1 MLPRMTPPD
10 VPIDAQ
16 EFRRRLEESPARA
29 AEAILTVHAADAAAW
44 LLDLDV
50 DVAWPVFAALDAEHQ
65 AEILEYAEDDL
76 RTELVTRMSASDL
89 GEVLEELPSDE
100 AVDVLADAEESVAEE
115 ALSSIEPET
124 ADELRALAEYGP
136 DTAGGLMAT
145 EFVTVR
151 EGDRLGDAVKAIRQ
165 LGDDAEEEL
174 DVFVIDDEGRP
185 VGFIADRVL
194 LSQPIHTPV
203 LEAMVLPQTI
213 PVTADQEEAA
223 QLIDKYGL
231 VSLGVVDNA
240 GRLIGVVSA
249 EDASEVFGEEAEE
262 DLMRIVGTAAETHQT
277 RLSVKKRVR
286 QRLPLMGLTVLA
298 GLLSARVLRMF
309 LGDGDPGPGRGGNA
323 DILRY
328 LPLIIGLA
336 GNVGVQSSTIL
347 VRAFA
352 TGELDASREK
362 SVLAGEISVGAWIGL
377 LCGIVIFLIVG
388 GIEPGNLGLAVGVAT
403 AVSVSCAAIL
413 GCFIPVTCRRMGI
426 DPAVV
431 AGPFLICLSDVAGS
445 IIFVIVAQAILR

>member
-1 MLPRMTPPD
+1 MTPPD
-10 VPIDAQ
+10 VPIDLE
-16 EFRRRLEESPARA
+16 EFRIRLEESPERA
-29 AEAILTVHAADAAAW
+29 AEGISEVHAADAAAW
-44 LLDLDV
+44 LLDLEAEE
-50 DVAWPVFAALDAEHQ
+50 AWPVFAALDAEHQ

-76 RTELVTRMSASDL
+76 RTDMVTRMSASDL
-89 GEVLEELPSDE
+89 GDILEELPSDE
-100 AVDVLADAEESVAEE
+100 AVDVLADVEESVAEE
-115 ALSSIEPET
+115 ALSSILPET
-124 ADELRALAEYGP
+124 ADELRALSEYDA

-145 EFVTVR
+145 EFVTVL

-165 LGDDAEEEL
+165 QGEDAEEAL
-174 DVFVIDDEGRP
+174 DVFVVDADGRP

-203 LEAMVLPQTI
+203 LEAMVEPQTI
-213 PVTADQEEAA
+213 SVGADQEEAA

-231 VSLGVVDNA
+231 VSLGVVDAA

-262 DLMRIVGTAAETHQT
+262 DLMRIVGTAAETRQT
-277 RLSVKKRVR
+277 RLTVKKRVR

-298 GLLSARVLRMF
+298 GLLSATLLRIF
-309 LGDGDPGPGRGGNA
+309 LGEGEPGTEGAGST

-352 TGELDASREK
+352 TGELDATRER
-362 SVLAGEISVGAWIGL
+362 SVLGGEMSVGAWIGL
-377 LCGIVIFLIVG
+377 LCGIVIAITVG
-388 GIEPGNLGLAVGVAT
+388 GLEPGNLGLAVGVAT
-403 AVSVSCAAIL
+403 MVSVSCAAVL
-413 GCFIPVTCRRMGI
+413 GCLIPVTCRRVGI
-426 DPAVV
+426 DPAIV
-431 AGPFLICLSDVAGS
+431 AGPFLICLSDLAGS
-445 IIFVIVAQAILR
+445 LIFIVVAQAILR